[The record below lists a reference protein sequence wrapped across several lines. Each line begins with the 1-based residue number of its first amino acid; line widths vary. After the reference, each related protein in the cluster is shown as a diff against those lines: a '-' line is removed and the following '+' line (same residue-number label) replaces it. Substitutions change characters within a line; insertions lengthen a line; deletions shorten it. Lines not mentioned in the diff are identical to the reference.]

1 VSASP
6 TDFNQQIIDE
16 FRANGGEVGGPFES
30 APMLLLHH
38 AGARS
43 GQERVSPLV
52 YLADDGRYA
61 IFATKG
67 GAPTN
72 PAWYHNLKAHPD
84 VTIEVGSETIRAR
97 AEEVTGPERDRIYGL
112 QAAGRPTFAEYER
125 KTDRVIPVILLTP
138 VEWGRAAG

>member
-16 FRANGGEVGGPFES
+16 FRANGGEVGGPFEG

-97 AEEVTGPERDRIYGL
+97 AEEMTGFERDRIYGL
-112 QAAGRPTFAEYER
+112 QAAERPTFAEYER

-138 VEWGRAAG
+138 VE